1 MPLVESRCRDHGA
14 YEALVLRRDQAVCP
28 TCGEAGKTV
37 FNAPATYRVD
47 FRSGWSPGA
56 GEYFDTKRQRENWMV
71 ESGSRRIKD

>member
-1 MPLVESRCRDHGA
+1 MPLVEAQCRDHGA
-14 YEALVLRRDQAVCP
+14 YAALVLRRAQAVCP
-28 TCGEAGKTV
+28 TCGKAGKTV